1 MNRIAY
7 RPEEVAKLTGLG
19 RTTVF
24 EEIRTGSLE
33 SVKVGR
39 ARLITTAALN
49 RWLTAR
55 TEADGAPDAAAQNGN
70 SAA

>member
-1 MNRIAY
+1 MDRIAY

-39 ARLITTAALN
+39 ARLITAGALD
-49 RWLTAR
+49 RWLGLRA
-55 TEADGAPDAAAQNGN
+55 EADGAPDAA
-70 SAA
+70 

>member
-1 MNRIAY
+1 MDRIAY

-24 EEIRTGSLE
+24 EEIRTGALE

-39 ARLITTAALN
+39 ARLITTGALD
-49 RWLTAR
+49 RWLSAR
-55 TEADGAPDAAAQNGN
+55 TGAASTPDAAA
-70 SAA
+70 